1 METVKNTV
9 LNLVERN
16 ITAVFAFKTA
26 VIVIW
31 RRESLSVRYM
41 TELRIRREL
50 RKAPP
55 PYL

>member
-1 METVKNTV
+1 MN
-9 LNLVERN
+9 LINLVERSV
-16 ITAVFAFKTA
+16 IAIFAFKTA

-50 RKAPP
+50 RKEPP